1 MVLNN
6 PQTGPGN
13 LKKFTITSN
22 KGNNQIDLSN
32 GVVEYRYYENV
43 LSNYITSSAIV
54 VETGEQLEG
63 AAPSTLDSLPIRG
76 GEKTDII
83 IEDVVGNE
91 IKIDRGMYVNRV
103 KNGIPDTTKD
113 VYQLDF
119 VSEEYFLNEQTR
131 VTKRY
136 EGNIGTNVGVILAD
150 VLGTEELI
158 DIDDTSNTYNFMG
171 NTRSPF
177 YTCTWLASKSIP
189 TASGQNSG
197 PGGFLFF
204 QTRDGLCFKSIDGL
218 FSKEPIKKFL
228 YNDTGKLVAGYD
240 ANILSYNIESDIDM
254 TRNISIGAYNNKT
267 VYFDFV
273 GMIHKKIDYSID
285 TAKDSVK
292 TAGRDYINV
301 NEKFIQSPT
310 RYFTYLKDI
319 GVNPNGTGNEQ
330 LDTWKS
336 DNTKQNFDSEQALVQ
351 TIMRYN
357 QMFTVQTHIMIAGDF
372 SIKAGDIIECDFPQ
386 LETKLNKETNQQSGG
401 KYMVASVCHRVTPRE
416 TYTSLGLVRDSFGKT
431 TGFGGA
437 I

>member
-13 LKKFTITSN
+13 IKKFTITSN
-22 KGNNQIDLSN
+22 KGGRQIDLSN

-63 AAPSTLDSLPIRG
+63 SAPSTLDSLPIRG

-83 IEDVVGNE
+83 IEDVIGNE
-91 IKIDRGMYVNRV
+91 LKIGNGMYVNRV

-113 VYQLDF
+113 VYQLNF

-150 VLGTEELI
+150 ILGTKELI

-171 NTRSPF
+171 NTKKPF
-177 YTCTWLASKSIP
+177 YICTWLASKSIP
-189 TASGQNSG
+189 TSSGENSG
-197 PGGFLFF
+197 PAGYLFF

-218 FSKEPIKKFL
+218 FSKDPIKKFL
-228 YNDTGKLVAGYD
+228 FNDTGKLVAGYD

-267 VYFDFV
+267 TYFDFV
-273 GMIHKKIDYSID
+273 GMIYKQIDFNTD
-285 TAKDSVK
+285 VAKDSVK
-292 TAGRDYINV
+292 TAGRDYDNV
-301 NEKFIQSPT
+301 NKKYTKDPHRFFSYI
-310 RYFTYLKDI
+310 KDI

-330 LDTWKS
+330 LDNWKS

-351 TIMRYN
+351 AFMRYN
-357 QMFTVQTHIMIAGDF
+357 QMFTVQTNIIIAGDF
-372 SIKAGDIIECDFPQ
+372 SIKAGDMIECDFPQ

-401 KYMVASVCHRVTPRE
+401 KYMVASVCHKVTPRE

-431 TGFGGA
+431 TGFGGVN
-437 I
+437 